1 MKAVC
6 HAFKLMAI
14 LDSNLGAMIRHM
26 ASSYQDDYIKTA
38 LRIPREL
45 HAALM
50 ESARE
55 RGRSFNAELLDRL
68 QASLAPSGHGEAIF
82 QLHAQG
88 EGGPLAPEVAP
99 ARREIAELSERLI
112 KLENTMQ
119 IIASGIKGGRFGKI
133 GIAESQEPKKE

>member
-1 MKAVC
+1 
-6 HAFKLMAI
+6 
-14 LDSNLGAMIRHM
+14 MIRPM

-45 HAALM
+45 HSALM

-82 QLHAQG
+82 QLHAHG
-88 EGGPLAPEVAP
+88 EGGPGATEMTP
-99 ARREIAELSERLI
+99 AQRVLSERLD
-112 KLENTMQ
+112 KMEKDLELLV
-119 IIASGIKGGRFGKI
+119 AGVKGGRFGKVSA
-133 GIAESQEPKKE
+133 AEETDPKKKP